1 MLVYP
6 QDDSQKA
13 SENKHH
19 HSMKSA
25 NMFLPLPGPEALSP
39 ARRAGAAEQDLPA
52 FVLFHSE
59 LAQLFQPGT
68 FLPDSS
74 QTHKQ
79 DFPRLIQDSQLKSS
93 PLIAK
98 AKLNPPCSPMKTE
111 TSQLKAAAVN
121 HR

>member
-1 MLVYP
+1 
-6 QDDSQKA
+6 
-13 SENKHH
+13 
-19 HSMKSA
+19 
-25 NMFLPLPGPEALSP
+25 MFPPLPGPEALSL

-52 FVLFHSE
+52 FVPLHSE

-79 DFPRLIQDSQLKSS
+79 DFPGLIQANQPISS
-93 PLIAK
+93 PLIASTK
-98 AKLNPPCSPMKTE
+98 PNPPCSPMKTE